1 MQAPLLIVAVLR
13 KRYQAM
19 SVFAHPEFDNHEHL
33 AFHCDPK
40 TGLRAIIAVHNTSRG
55 PALGGC
61 RMFPYGSDEEALT
74 DVLRLS
80 RGMTYKSALANLNL
94 GGGKSVIIGDPREH
108 KTDALLE
115 SMGRFLENLG
125 GLYIAAEDS
134 GTSVADLKVMGRQTA
149 HVAGVSTRPGFDGK
163 PSSGDPSPATAY
175 GTFVGIQSAVKHKL
189 GRTDPN
195 DLEGLTVAIQ
205 GVGNVGYRLARHLR
219 NAGAR
224 LSVFDIHRA
233 NMDRAVDELGATPV
247 GADEI
252 LFLPVDV
259 LAPCAMG
266 AVLNDESIPRLQAPV
281 VAGAA
286 NNQLYRAGHD
296 LALWQKGI
304 LYAPDF
310 VINAGG
316 IIDIHYE
323 RIGAEPAVVRRH
335 VESIGDTL
343 DEIFTRSQ
351 RDLRP
356 TGEIANQLAEERFE
370 HSRQITGP
378 ADNKKI
384 AGEHHE

>member
-1 MQAPLLIVAVLR
+1 
-13 KRYQAM
+13 M
-19 SVFAHPEFDNHEHL
+19 SVFAHSEFDNHENL
-33 AFHCDPK
+33 SFHCDPK

-61 RMFPYGSDEEALT
+61 RMFPYSSDEEALT

-80 RGMTYKSALANLNL
+80 RGMTYKSALANLDL

-108 KTDALLE
+108 KTEALLE
-115 SMGRFLENLG
+115 SMGRFLESLG

-134 GTSVADLKVMGRQTA
+134 GTSVPDLKIMGRHTA

-189 GRTDPN
+189 GRTDPS
-195 DLEGLTVAIQ
+195 DLEGLTVAVQ
-205 GVGNVGYRLARHLR
+205 GIGNVGYRLARHLR
-219 NAGAR
+219 EAGAR
-224 LSVFDIHRA
+224 LSVFDIHRD
-233 NMDRAVDELGATPV
+233 NMERAVDELGATPV
-247 GADEI
+247 SADQI

-266 AVLNDESIPRLQAPV
+266 AVLNDESISRLQASV

-286 NNQLYRAGHD
+286 NNQLYRASHD
-296 LALWQKGI
+296 QALWQRGI

-316 IIDIHYE
+316 IIDVYYE
-323 RIGAEPAVVRRH
+323 RTGAEPAVVRRH

-343 DEIFTRSQ
+343 DEIFARSQ
-351 RDLRP
+351 KDERP
-356 TGEIANQLAEERFE
+356 TGDIANQLAEERFE
-370 HSRQITGP
+370 TPLG
-378 ADNKKI
+378 
-384 AGEHHE
+384 